1 MKTALQEHIEW
12 LEDTLSL
19 AMEHAPILENCLK
32 LCISD
37 AKHRLEKEK
46 HQIENA
52 YNEGDNNGADRIYYH
67 SDRDDKSAEQYYNET
82 FKLE

>member
-19 AMEHAPILENCLK
+19 AKEHAPILENCLK

-46 HQIENA
+46 QQIIDAWE
-52 YNEGDNNGADRIYYH
+52 DVGADGVTT
-67 SDRDDKSAEQYYNET
+67 AEQYYNKTYEQ
-82 FKLE
+82 

>member
-1 MKTALQEHIEW
+1 VKTALQEHIEW

-19 AMEHAPILENCLK
+19 AKEHAPILENCLK

-46 HQIENA
+46 QQLYSFYMQGGVDAIME
-52 YNEGDNNGADRIYYH
+52 ADR
-67 SDRDDKSAEQYYNET
+67 SVEDYYNET
-82 FKLE
+82 YEQ